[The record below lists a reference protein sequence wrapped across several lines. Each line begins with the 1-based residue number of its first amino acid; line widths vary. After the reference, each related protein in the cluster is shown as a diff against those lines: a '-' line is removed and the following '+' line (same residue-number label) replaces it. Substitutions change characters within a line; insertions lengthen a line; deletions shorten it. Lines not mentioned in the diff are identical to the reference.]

1 MIQSL
6 PMSNPPEPHPLKGKT
21 GVTRFVNAIRYSSQG
36 LSAAYKNEEAF
47 RQEVWAAVVLIPV
60 ALWLALPGLT
70 KALMIAAVVL
80 VLIVELIN
88 SGIEAVVDRISNEH
102 HPLAGRAK
110 DVGSAAVML
119 AMINCLVVWVL
130 CLFF

>member
-1 MIQSL
+1 MIQSRA
-6 PMSNPPEPHPLKGKT
+6 MSNSPEPHPLKGKT
-21 GVTRFVNAIRYSSQG
+21 GITRFVNAFRYSMQG

-47 RQEVWAAVVLIPV
+47 RQEVWAAAVLIPA
-60 ALWLALPGLT
+60 ALWLPLPGLT
-70 KALMIAAVVL
+70 KALMIAVVVL
-80 VLIVELIN
+80 VLIVELLN

-130 CLFF
+130 CWFF